1 MLCANKVLC
10 HCAEAAESFWYCNH
24 DCVFCN
30 VIGGWKIL
38 CGKQSTLMKP
48 KKSVEHYQTLSSCGC
63 GLGTRLL
70 KRTLL
75 AIQSL
80 LRIVDLSEL

>member
-10 HCAEAAESFWYCNH
+10 HCTEEPRISGIATT

-48 KKSVEHYQTLSSCGC
+48 KKSVEHYQTLSSQVGS
-63 GLGTRLL
+63 GHEITQTNSFSHT
-70 KRTLL
+70 KL
-75 AIQSL
+75 AQNS
-80 LRIVDLSEL
+80 